1 MRGFLRYVNPLLL
14 LNRNTMYI
22 PTIGLE
28 IHMIAKTRTKMFC
41 ACPNSFDENNP
52 NANTCP
58 VCLAHPGAL
67 PVANEEAVKGI
78 VKLGLALNGQIAKRS
93 HFDRKSY
100 FYPDLPKGY
109 QISQFDSPFVQ
120 GGNLRGV
127 RITRVHLEEDA
138 GRSLHEL
145 PGGVKTKDSA
155 TYIDYNRGGSP
166 LFELVTEP
174 DIKTSDQAVVFAKE
188 LQLILRYLGLSDADM
203 EKGHMRVEANISI
216 SKKDGELGTK
226 VEVKNI
232 NSFRAVHDAIEFEL
246 KRQEE
251 VLESGGKIIQETR
264 GWNDVKHITESQRS
278 KESAHDYRY
287 FPEPDLPEIDL
298 SDWDLD
304 AMRKELPEL
313 PEEKRVRLVASFG
326 LTSEQAESLVEDKQL
341 AQFFEESASEL
352 ADKTKPANFQLL
364 LNYITSDLRGLLNT
378 RGLALSD
385 TKINPEHFAHLVAL
399 VSDETL
405 SSRLAKDLLVN
416 MSETGEDPESLMNA
430 SGIRVIG
437 GEDELGTIADE
448 IIGKNPKAVED
459 FKKGKENALQ
469 FLVGQ
474 GMAKTKG
481 QASPDKL
488 REVFSKKLK

>member
-1 MRGFLRYVNPLLL
+1 
-14 LNRNTMYI
+14 MYI

-58 VCLAHPGAL
+58 ICLGHPGAL
-67 PVANEEAVKGI
+67 PVANEEAVRGI
-78 VKLGLALNGQIAKRS
+78 VKLGLALGSKIAKKS

-109 QISQFDSPFVQ
+109 QISQYDEPFVL
-120 GGNLRGV
+120 GGTLKGV

-145 PGGVKTKDSA
+145 PGGVKTKEDA

-203 EKGHMRVEANISI
+203 EKGHMRVEANVSI
-216 SKKDGELGTK
+216 SKQDGVFGTK

-251 VLESGGKIIQETR
+251 VLESGGKIVQETR
-264 GWNDVKHITESQRS
+264 GWNDVKHITESQRL
-278 KESAHDYRY
+278 KESSHDYRY
-287 FPEPDLPEIDL
+287 FPEPDLPELDL

-304 AMRKELPEL
+304 AMKKELPEL
-313 PEEKRVRLVASFG
+313 PENKRARLVESFG
-326 LTSEQAESLVEDKQL
+326 LTSEQAESLAEDKEL
-341 AQFFEESASEL
+341 AEFFEESASEL
-352 ADKTKPANFQLL
+352 ADKTKPANYQLL
-364 LNYITSDLRGLLNT
+364 MNYLTSDMRGLMNT
-378 RGLALSD
+378 KSITLKE
-385 TKINPEHFAHLVAL
+385 TKISPEHFAHLVAL
-399 VSDETL
+399 VADNKL
-405 SSRLAKDLLVN
+405 SSRLAKDILLK
-416 MSETGEDPESLMNA
+416 MSESGEDPETLMEV
-430 SGIRVIG
+430 SGVRIIG
-437 GEDELGTIADE
+437 NEDELNAIADD
-448 IIGKNPKAVED
+448 IIAKNSKAAEDVKSGKAA
-459 FKKGKENALQ
+459 ALQ

-488 REVFSKKLK
+488 REIFAKKLG

>member
-1 MRGFLRYVNPLLL
+1 
-14 LNRNTMYI
+14 MYI

-58 VCLAHPGAL
+58 ICLGHPGAL
-67 PVANEEAVKGI
+67 PVANEEAVRGI
-78 VKLGLALNGQIAKRS
+78 VKLGLALGSTIAKKS

-109 QISQFDSPFVQ
+109 QISQYDEPFVS
-120 GGNLRGV
+120 GGSLKGV

-145 PGGVKTKDSA
+145 PGGVKTKENA

-174 DIKTSDQAVVFAKE
+174 DIKTSDQVVVFAKE

-216 SKKDGELGTK
+216 SKQDGVLGTK

-251 VLESGGKIIQETR
+251 VIESGGKIVQETR
-264 GWNDVKHITESQRS
+264 GWNDVKHITESQRL
-278 KESAHDYRY
+278 KESSHDYRY

-304 AMRKELPEL
+304 TMKKELPEL
-313 PEEKRVRLVASFG
+313 PENKRARLVESFG
-326 LTSEQAESLVEDKQL
+326 LTSEQAESLAEDKVL
-341 AQFFEESASEL
+341 AEFFEESASEL
-352 ADKTKPANFQLL
+352 ADKTKPANYQLL
-364 LNYITSDLRGLLNT
+364 MNYLTSDMRGLMNT
-378 RGLALSD
+378 KGITLAE
-385 TKINPEHFAHLVAL
+385 TKISPEHFAHLVAL
-399 VSDETL
+399 VADEKL
-405 SSRLAKDLLVN
+405 SSRLAKDILLK
-416 MSETGEDPESLMNA
+416 MSETGEDPESLMEA
-430 SGIRVIG
+430 SGVRIIG
-437 GEDELGTIADE
+437 NEDELNAIADD
-448 IIGKNPKAVED
+448 IIAKNSKAVED
-459 FKKGKENALQ
+459 VKKGKGNALQ

-488 REVFSKKLK
+488 REIFAKKLQ

>member
-1 MRGFLRYVNPLLL
+1 
-14 LNRNTMYI
+14 MYI

-58 VCLAHPGAL
+58 VCLGHPGVL
-67 PVANEEAVKGI
+67 PVVNEEAVHGI
-78 VKLGLALNGQIAKRS
+78 VKLGLALGSKIATRT

-109 QISQFDSPFVQ
+109 QISQYDNPFVE
-120 GGNLRGV
+120 GGSLKGV

-145 PGGVKTKDSA
+145 PGGVKTKEDA

-174 DIKTSDQAVVFAKE
+174 DIKTSDHAVAFAKE
-188 LQLILRYLGLSDADM
+188 LQLILRYLGLSNADM
-203 EKGHMRVEANISI
+203 EKGHMRVEANVSI
-216 SKKDGELGTK
+216 SKKDGEFGTK

-232 NSFRAVHDAIEFEL
+232 NSFKAVHDAIEYEL

-251 VLESGGKIIQETR
+251 VLESGGKIVQETR
-264 GWNDVKHITESQRS
+264 GWNDVKHVTESQRL
-278 KESAHDYRY
+278 KESSHDYRY

-298 SDWDLD
+298 GDWDLD
-304 AMRKELPEL
+304 AMKKELPEL
-313 PEEKRVRLVASFG
+313 PENKRTRLATSFG
-326 LTSEQAESLVEDKQL
+326 LTPEQAELLVEDR
-341 AQFFEESASEL
+341 AIAEFFEESASEL
-352 ADKTKPANFQLL
+352 ADRIKPANYQLL
-364 LNYITSDLRGLLNT
+364 LNYLTSDMRGILNT
-378 RGLALSD
+378 RGISLQELKVS
-385 TKINPEHFAHLVAL
+385 PEHFAHLVAL
-399 VSDETL
+399 VAEGKL
-405 SSRLAKDLLVN
+405 SSRLAKDLLAT
-416 MSETGEDPESLMNA
+416 MADTGEDPETLMEA
-430 SGIRVIG
+430 SGMRVVD
-437 GEDELGTIADE
+437 DEEELSRLADE
-448 IIGKNPKAVED
+448 IIEKNAKAVED
-459 FKKGKENALQ
+459 VKKGKGNALQ

-474 GMAKTKG
+474 GMAKSKG

-488 REVFSKKLK
+488 REIFTRKLQ

>member
-1 MRGFLRYVNPLLL
+1 
-14 LNRNTMYI
+14 MYI

-58 VCLAHPGAL
+58 ICLGHPGAL
-67 PVANEEAVKGI
+67 PVANEEAVRGI
-78 VKLGLALNGQIAKRS
+78 VKLGLALGSTIAKKS

-109 QISQFDSPFVQ
+109 QISQYDEPFVS
-120 GGNLRGV
+120 GGSLKGV

-145 PGGVKTKDSA
+145 PGGVKTKENA

-174 DIKTSDQAVVFAKE
+174 DIKTSDQVVVFAKE

-216 SKKDGELGTK
+216 SKQDGVLGTK

-251 VLESGGKIIQETR
+251 VIESGGKIVQETR
-264 GWNDVKHITESQRS
+264 GWNDVKHITESQRL
-278 KESAHDYRY
+278 KESSHDYRY

-304 AMRKELPEL
+304 TMKKELPE
-313 PEEKRVRLVASFG
+313 
-326 LTSEQAESLVEDKQL
+326 
-341 AQFFEESASEL
+341 
-352 ADKTKPANFQLL
+352 
-364 LNYITSDLRGLLNT
+364 
-378 RGLALSD
+378 
-385 TKINPEHFAHLVAL
+385 
-399 VSDETL
+399 
-405 SSRLAKDLLVN
+405 
-416 MSETGEDPESLMNA
+416 
-430 SGIRVIG
+430 
-437 GEDELGTIADE
+437 
-448 IIGKNPKAVED
+448 
-459 FKKGKENALQ
+459 
-469 FLVGQ
+469 
-474 GMAKTKG
+474 
-481 QASPDKL
+481 
-488 REVFSKKLK
+488 

>member
-1 MRGFLRYVNPLLL
+1 
-14 LNRNTMYI
+14 MYI

-58 VCLAHPGAL
+58 ICLGHPGAL
-67 PVANEEAVKGI
+67 PVANEEAIHSI
-78 VKLGLALNGQIAKRS
+78 VKLGLALGSKIAKYS

-109 QISQFDSPFVQ
+109 QISQYDNPFVE
-120 GGNLRGV
+120 GGSLKGV

-145 PGGVKTKDSA
+145 PGGVKTKEDA

-203 EKGHMRVEANISI
+203 EKGHMRVEANVSI
-216 SKKDGELGTK
+216 SNKDGVLGTK

-232 NSFRAVHDAIEFEL
+232 NSFKAVHDAIEFEL

-251 VLESGGKIIQETR
+251 VLESGGKIVQETR
-264 GWNDVKHITESQRS
+264 GWNDVKHVTESQRL
-278 KESAHDYRY
+278 KESSHDYRY

-313 PEEKRVRLVASFG
+313 PENKRQRLVASFG
-326 LTSEQAESLVEDKQL
+326 LTSEQAELLAEDRAL
-341 AQFFEESASEL
+341 AEFFEESASEL
-352 ADKTKPANFQLL
+352 ADKTKLANYQLL
-364 LNYITSDLRGLLNT
+364 LNYLTSDMRGLMNTKGIALNE
-378 RGLALSD
+378 
-385 TKINPEHFAHLVAL
+385 TKISPERFAHLVAL
-399 VSDETL
+399 VADEKL
-405 SSRLAKDLLVN
+405 SSRLAKDILLK
-416 MSETGEDPESLMNA
+416 MSETGEDPESLMEA
-430 SGIRVIG
+430 SGVRVIG
-437 GEDELGTIADE
+437 NEDELSAIADD
-448 IIGKNPKAVED
+448 IIAKNPKAVED
-459 FKKGKENALQ
+459 VKKGKGNALQ

-488 REVFSKKLK
+488 REIFAKKLQ